1 MDILPSPP
9 PFDPR
14 HRRHTARA
22 TAGCRPD
29 RLSSVAF
36 LSTLPPERC
45 GLATFT
51 SDLMTAIQGLAP
63 SMECVPV
70 AVVGGGMATDGPGS
84 GRHPGIGTL
93 DVAKHDAQ
101 AYRRSAA
108 ALDDAGVS
116 ALCVQHEYGI
126 FGGPDGALLLELV
139 EAARMPVVVTLHT
152 VLERPSPG
160 QRRVMRR
167 LLDRAAGVVVMTQRS
182 AAVMASVH
190 GLPPDRLRVV
200 PHGIPPPLAEDRD
213 RSRLAQAMDG
223 RPTLL
228 TFGLLSP
235 GKGIEHVIAALP
247 ALARRR
253 PDILY
258 VVMGATH
265 PNLVREQGEAYRD
278 GLAALAGRLG
288 VAANVRFVNRYVDL
302 PELMQALNAADL
314 YVTPYLN
321 EAQSVSGTLSY
332 SYGSGTPVV
341 STPYHHAAEL
351 LADGRGVLV
360 PFADPD
366 AIAAAVAGLL
376 DDPGRMA
383 SMRRAARLDGQRML
397 WPHVAARYLEVF
409 REAVADPVAGPVGA
423 GA

>member
-1 MDILPSPP
+1 MDILPSSPAL
-9 PFDPR
+9 DPR
-14 HRRHTARA
+14 RRRDTGRHA
-22 TAGCRPD
+22 AGCRPD

-45 GLATFT
+45 GLATFA
-51 SDLMTAIQGLAP
+51 SDLMTAVQGLAP
-63 SMECVPV
+63 AVSCVPV
-70 AVVGGGMATDGPGS
+70 AVTGGGAAVDGAGPVTRPGPITGPG
-84 GRHPGIGTL
+84 TL
-93 DVAKHDAQ
+93 AVARHDAQ

-108 ALDDAGVS
+108 ALNDAGVS
-116 ALCVQHEYGI
+116 VLCVQHEYGI
-126 FGGPDGALLLELV
+126 FGGPDGALLLDLV
-139 EAARMPVVVTLHT
+139 EGARMPVVVTLHT
-152 VLERPSPG
+152 VLDRPSPG

-167 LLDRAAGVVVMTQRS
+167 LLDRAARVVVMTQRS

-190 GLPPDRLRVV
+190 GLRPDRLRVV
-200 PHGIPPPLAEDRD
+200 PHGIPLPLAEGRD
-213 RSRLAQAMDG
+213 ASRLAQAMQG

-258 VVMGATH
+258 VVMGASH

-278 GLAALAGRLG
+278 GLTALAERLG

-366 AIAAAVAGLL
+366 AIAAAVATLL
-376 DDPGRMA
+376 DDPARMA
-383 SMRRAARLDGQRML
+383 SMRRAALRDGRRML
-397 WPHVAARYLEVF
+397 WPHVGARYLEVF
-409 REAVADPVAGPVGA
+409 REAVAEPVAA